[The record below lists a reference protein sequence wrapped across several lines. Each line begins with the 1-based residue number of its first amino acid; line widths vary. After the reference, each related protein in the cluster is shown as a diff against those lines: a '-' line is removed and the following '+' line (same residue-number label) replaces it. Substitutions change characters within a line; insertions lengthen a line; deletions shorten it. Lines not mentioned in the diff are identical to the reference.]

1 MEERKVEEE
10 FGVRGKTLIA
20 NLSHP
25 SLCLTAHSHAL
36 HPCLAVGKQLG
47 SEKTSKAKL
56 GDAIDISN
64 MKLPMTDPLTG
75 AGLHKSWYPTIRDMS
90 T

>member
-1 MEERKVEEE
+1 MERRKVEEE

-36 HPCLAVGKQLG
+36 HPCLAVGKQLA
-47 SEKTSKAKL
+47 STKTSKAKL
-56 GDAIDISN
+56 RDEKDISN
-64 MKLPMTDPLTG
+64 PKLPMTDQMTG
-75 AGLHKSWYPTIRDMS
+75 VGAWRCYRI
-90 T
+90 

>member
-1 MEERKVEEE
+1 MEQRKVEEE
-10 FGVRGKTLIA
+10 FGVRRGKTLIA

-36 HPCLAVGKQLG
+36 HPCLAVGKQLA
-47 SEKTSKAKL
+47 STKTSKAKL

-64 MKLPMTDPLTG
+64 LKLPMIDPLT
-75 AGLHKSWYPTIRDMS
+75 H
-90 T
+90 